1 MGFIHDRIDFVAGD
15 EFPRAVC
22 RVMDKDFGNA
32 IGDRLGDL
40 GASGSIEVDDGFAV
54 LASCEGWEL
63 RANTVDRKHSK
74 GPSRFWE
81 ATGWFG
87 GLFRADAYENAL
99 TIFQF

>member
-1 MGFIHDRIDFVAGD
+1 
-15 EFPRAVC
+15 
-22 RVMDKDFGNA
+22 
-32 IGDRLGDL
+32 
-40 GASGSIEVDDGFAV
+40 V

-99 TIFQF
+99 TIF